1 MDLEEIGAHITLMCA
16 AAASPERYR
25 IHADDHAI
33 RIKLGWKLAKLSDE
47 LAPKLA
53 GLSDPKAIEQTL
65 QEAINRIIKDA
76 GLDSPLLNG
85 Q

>member
-1 MDLEEIGAHITLMCA
+1 MQKRKTEAEQEVEAAMNRTLNTG
-16 AAASPERYR
+16 
-25 IHADDHAI
+25 
-33 RIKLGWKLAKLSDE
+33 IKLGWRLAKLSDE